1 MSTFNSTAEKVLDRC
16 LSVHTVPST
25 LAFSPIGQR
34 VSPRLAGV
42 GRTGHV
48 ALSFDDGP
56 DPVSTPLILD
66 VLDELGWRAT
76 FFMLSD
82 MVRAAP
88 EVAREVV
95 ARGHEVGVH
104 ADVHRSHKRMGPR
117 QIRDDVVRARAAV
130 AEATGVEPR
139 WYRPP
144 HGALTFE
151 GRFTAKR
158 LGMQAVLWTAWGRDW
173 RAEAT
178 PESVRDD
185 VLAGRVDGGTI
196 LLHDSDCTSDPGCWR
211 STVGG
216 LPLLAPRLAERGLDV
231 GPIGEHGI

>member
-1 MSTFNSTAEKVLDRC
+1 MTTASRLIDRC
-16 LSVHTVPST
+16 LVVHTIPST
-25 LAFSPIGQR
+25 LAFSPVGQR

-42 GRTGHV
+42 GRPGHV
-48 ALSFDDGP
+48 ALTFDDGP
-56 DPVSTPLILD
+56 DAVSTPPILAA
-66 VLDELGWRAT
+66 LDELGWHAT
-76 FFMLSD
+76 FFMLGD

-88 EVAREVV
+88 EVAAEVV
-95 ARGHEVGVH
+95 AAGHEVGVH
-104 ADVHRSHKRMGPR
+104 ADVHRSQKRMPPR
-117 QIRDDVVRARAAV
+117 AIRDDVVRARDAV
-130 AEATGVEPR
+130 ASATGVEPR

-151 GRFTAKR
+151 GRLTAKR
-158 LGMQAVLWTAWGRDW
+158 LGMQAVLWTTWGRDW

-185 VLAGRVDGGTI
+185 VFAGRVDGGTV

-216 LPLLAPRLAERGLDV
+216 LPLLAAGFAERGLQV
-231 GPIGEHGI
+231 GPVGEHGL

>member
-1 MSTFNSTAEKVLDRC
+1 MSSTAQKILDKA
-16 LSVHTVPST
+16 LVVHTVPST
-25 LAFSPIGQR
+25 LAFSPIGQK
-34 VSPRLAGV
+34 VSRRLAGV
-42 GRTGHV
+42 GRPGHC
-48 ALSFDDGP
+48 ALTFDDGP
-56 DPVSTPLILD
+56 DPVSTPPILD
-66 VLDELGWRAT
+66 VLGELGWRGT
-76 FFMLSD
+76 FFMLGD

-104 ADVHRSHKRMGPR
+104 ADTHRSQKRMRPR
-117 QIRDDVVRARAAV
+117 EIRDDVVRARDAV
-130 AEATGVEPR
+130 AEATGIEPR

-151 GRFTAKR
+151 GRVTAKR
-158 LGMQAVLWTAWGRDW
+158 LGMQAVLWTTWGRDW

-185 VLAGRVDGGTI
+185 VFARRVDGGTV

-216 LPLLAPRLAERGLDV
+216 LPLLAPGFAARGLEV
-231 GPIGEHGI
+231 GPVGEHGI